1 MDPSQVLLQAE
12 IKDNEDIDED
22 TKLNINEDNSNNGS
36 PNETSTPKK
45 EQKSLYPTAPLDESD
60 NDSTASAH
68 STSV

>member
-12 IKDNEDIDED
+12 IKDIDED
-22 TKLNINEDNSNNGS
+22 TELNMNEDNSNGS

>member
-12 IKDNEDIDED
+12 IKDIDDED
-22 TKLNINEDNSNNGS
+22 TKLNINNEDNSNGS
-36 PNETSTPKK
+36 LNETSTPKK

>member
-12 IKDNEDIDED
+12 IKDIDDED
-22 TKLNINEDNSNNGS
+22 TKLNINNEDNSNGS

-45 EQKSLYPTAPLDESD
+45 ELQKSLYPTAPLDESD

>member
-12 IKDNEDIDED
+12 IKDIDDEDD
-22 TKLNINEDNSNNGS
+22 TKLNINNEDNSNGS